1 MVLVEVFR
9 NNPIGGRCNALTAY
23 AMRAVKESE
32 GAELK
37 LYDFPGKEAE
47 ERGVKAA
54 PALVIDGRIVAE
66 DPSMDEIIDELDSDR
81 IKEIIREVVDS

>member
-9 NNPIGGRCNALTAY
+9 NKPIGGRCNALTAY

-47 ERGVKAA
+47 ERGVKVA
-54 PALVIDGRIVAE
+54 PALLINGKIVSE
-66 DPSMDEIIDELDSDR
+66 DPSMDDIIDELDSDE
-81 IKEIIREVVDS
+81 IKELMRKVMER